1 MEANSKSYRQ
11 LENVNR
17 TRSERKERKDIR
29 ICVILVNVSVVIEV
43 MV

>member
-11 LENVNR
+11 LENVGR
-17 TRSERKERKDIR
+17 THSERKARKDIR
-29 ICVILVNVSVVIEV
+29 LCVILVNVSVVIEV